1 MFDHYTTL
9 CMKGLNLED
18 PQSAQNE
25 YLRSRRYALSFHL
38 HKDRLT
44 TFAPISNKSARKIPI
59 RINKIDA
66 GIKFKLF

>member
-25 YLRSRRYALSFHL
+25 YLRSRM
-38 HKDRLT
+38 
-44 TFAPISNKSARKIPI
+44 I
-59 RINKIDA
+59 RSS
-66 GIKFKLF
+66 